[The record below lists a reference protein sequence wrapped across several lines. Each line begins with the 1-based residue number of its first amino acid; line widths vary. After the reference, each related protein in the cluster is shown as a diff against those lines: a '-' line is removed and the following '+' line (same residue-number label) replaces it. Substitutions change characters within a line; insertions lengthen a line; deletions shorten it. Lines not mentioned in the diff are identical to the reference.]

1 MSSDAVPSDA
11 VPSVA
16 VLVAAFDAERFVGQA
31 VRSALAQDYP
41 ADRLHVVVV
50 DDGSADAT
58 AAVVARIAED
68 HPGRLTL
75 VRQDNRGSVGAVNRA
90 AAERVAAEADLLAIL
105 DADDAWPAG
114 KLAAQAEVFAA
125 RPEVGLVY
133 TDMRVID
140 ADGAVLQ
147 ESWLSDARP
156 PTGRGLPTF
165 LRENLVTGSSIVVR
179 GTLRDVLFPIP
190 DEMAWADWWLAARAS
205 QFSEIAYLPIPRTL
219 YRFHAT
225 NMSLG
230 AEGRAKLREL
240 RKGLALQRWF
250 LRRVTAGEMTISD
263 LEQCWDAFARLAG
276 EALEVAGTP
285 FVKLMEVSAQDTR
298 EANALGAEAQA
309 LLAGDAAAPSPP
321 TSRDGSWS
329 VTDHQS
335 SLDAPGV
342 SPELHDALAI
352 AVRGAATDP
361 LSDAARGALH
371 AVRAALPAGIGPYP
385 LRGAR
390 PLVACLDADDIVR
403 DPGILAA
410 CAAALG
416 DLDDVT
422 IAVDAS
428 TFDAAEAAA
437 RISALAEDL
446 GLADDPRLD
455 LALVTGPLDELG
467 AARLLY
473 GLTVR
478 VCTRRHDDDT
488 PWCAPADVAGA
499 RALLLSRRA
508 ASPRRRPPAS

>member
-1 MSSDAVPSDA
+1 MTGAL
-11 VPSVA
+11 PSVA

-41 ADRLHVVVV
+41 DDRLHVVVV
-50 DDGSADAT
+50 DDGSTDET
-58 AAVVARIAED
+58 AAVVAGIAHD
-68 HPGRLTL
+68 HPGRVTL
-75 VRQDNRGSVGAVNRA
+75 VRQENRGSVGAVNRA
-90 AAERVAAEADLLAIL
+90 ATERVAVEADLLAIL

-179 GTLRDVLFPIP
+179 GALRDVLFPIP
-190 DEMAWADWWLAARAS
+190 DEMAWADWWLAARTA

-230 AEGRAKLREL
+230 AEGPAKLREL

-250 LRRVTAGEMTISD
+250 LRRVTAGEMTVSD
-263 LEQCWDAFARLAG
+263 LEQCWDAFARLAS

-285 FVKLMEVSAQDTR
+285 FVTLVEVTAQDAE
-298 EANALGAEAQA
+298 EA
-309 LLAGDAAAPSPP
+309 LAGAADARSLLEDGGSHEALAAALRA
-321 TSRDGSWS
+321 T
-329 VTDHQS
+329 
-335 SLDAPGV
+335 
-342 SPELHDALAI
+342 
-352 AVRGAATDP
+352 AADP
-361 LSDAARGALH
+361 FSDAARGVLN
-371 AVRAALPAGIGPYP
+371 AVRATVPDGVGPYP

-390 PLVACLDADDIVR
+390 PLVACLDADDVVR
-403 DPGILAA
+403 DPEILAA
-410 CAAALG
+410 CAAAFA

-428 TFDAAEAAA
+428 TFDAEEAAA
-437 RISALAEDL
+437 RISSLAEEL
-446 GLADDPRLD
+446 GVADDPRLD

-488 PWCAPADVAGA
+488 PWFAPADVVDA
-499 RALLLSRRA
+499 RALLLSRQE
-508 ASPRRRPPAS
+508 ASPLSQD

>member
-1 MSSDAVPSDA
+1 MSNDML
-11 VPSVA
+11 PSVA
-16 VLVAAFDAERFVGQA
+16 VLVAAFEAERFVGQA

-50 DDGSADAT
+50 DDGSTDAT
-58 AAVVARIAED
+58 AAVVAGIAED
-68 HPGRLTL
+68 HPGRVTL
-75 VRQDNRGSVGAVNRA
+75 VRQQNRGSVGAVNRA
-90 AAERVAAEADLLAIL
+90 AAERVAVEADLLAIL
-105 DADDAWPAG
+105 DADDAWPTG
-114 KLAAQAEVFAA
+114 KLTAQAEVFAA

-165 LRENLVTGSSIVVR
+165 LHENLVTGSSIVVR

-190 DEMAWADWWLAARAS
+190 DDMAWADWWLAARAA

-230 AEGRAKLREL
+230 AEGPAKLREL

-250 LRRVTAGEMTISD
+250 LRRVTAEEMTVSE

-285 FVKLMEVSAQDTR
+285 FVRLVEVTADDAR
-298 EANALGAEAQA
+298 EAQELAAEAHAQLAEGAPPETSASTEPGVRLDDGA
-309 LLAGDAAAPSPP
+309 LHEALAAA
-321 TSRDGSWS
+321 
-329 VTDHQS
+329 
-335 SLDAPGV
+335 
-342 SPELHDALAI
+342 
-352 AVRGAATDP
+352 VRAAAADP
-361 LSDAARGALH
+361 FSDAARGVLNAI
-371 AVRAALPAGIGPYP
+371 RAAVPDGVGPSP

-428 TFDAAEAAA
+428 TFNAEEAAA
-437 RISALAEDL
+437 RISALAEEL

-478 VCTRRHDDDT
+478 VCTRRHDDT
-488 PWCAPADVAGA
+488 PWFAPADVAGA
-499 RALLLSRRA
+499 RAVLLSRRA
-508 ASPRRRPPAS
+508 ASPRRRPPER

>member
-1 MSSDAVPSDA
+1 MTDDR

-50 DDGSADAT
+50 DDGSSDAT
-58 AAVVARIAED
+58 AAVVAAIADD
-68 HPGRLTL
+68 HPGRVTL
-75 VRQDNRGSVGAVNRA
+75 VCQENRGSVGAVNRA
-90 AAERVAAEADLLAIL
+90 AAERVALEADLLAIL

-114 KLAAQAEVFAA
+114 KLAAQADVLAA

-190 DEMAWADWWLAARAS
+190 DEMAWADWWLAARTS

-230 AEGRAKLREL
+230 AEGPAKLREL

-250 LRRVTAGEMTISD
+250 LCRVTAEEMTVSE

-285 FVKLMEVSAQDTR
+285 FVALVEVSAADAR
-298 EANALGAEAQA
+298 EAEKLGAAA
-309 LLAGDAAAPSPP
+309 RARARLAMPP
-321 TSRDGSWS
+321 ASRDDSTTPSG
-329 VTDHQS
+329 VQS
-335 SLDAPGV
+335 SLDAR
-342 SPELHDALAI
+342 SAALDLHAGLALA
-352 AVRGAATDP
+352 VRAAATDP
-361 LSDAARGALH
+361 FSDAARGALN
-371 AVRAALPAGIGPYP
+371 AIRAAVPDGVGPYP

-390 PLVACLDADDIVR
+390 PLVACLDADDVVR

-428 TFDAAEAAA
+428 TFDAAEATA
-437 RISALAEDL
+437 RISALADEL

-488 PWCAPADVAGA
+488 PWFAPADVAGA
-499 RALLLSRRA
+499 RAALLSRRA
-508 ASPRRRPPAS
+508 VSPSSQG

>member
-1 MSSDAVPSDA
+1 MTGVL
-11 VPSVA
+11 PSVA
-16 VLVAAFDAERFVGQA
+16 VLVAAFDAEPFVGQA

-41 ADRLHVVVV
+41 DDRLHVVVV
-50 DDGSADAT
+50 DDGSTDAT
-58 AAVVARIAED
+58 AAVVAAIAEE
-68 HPGRLTL
+68 HPGRVTL
-75 VRQDNRGSVGAVNRA
+75 VRQENRGSVGAVNRA
-90 AAERVAAEADLLAIL
+90 AAERVAVEADLLAVL

-156 PTGRGLPTF
+156 PTGRGLPAF

-190 DEMAWADWWLAARAS
+190 DEMAWADWWLAARAA

-230 AEGRAKLREL
+230 AEGPAKLREL

-250 LRRVTAGEMTISD
+250 LRRVTAEEMTVSE
-263 LEQCWDAFARLAG
+263 LEQCWDAFARLAS

-285 FVKLMEVSAQDTR
+285 FVALVDVTTNDAE
-298 EANALGAEAQA
+298 EALG
-309 LLAGDAAAPSPP
+309 LAADARSLHGDGAF
-321 TSRDGSWS
+321 
-329 VTDHQS
+329 H
-335 SLDAPGV
+335 
-342 SPELHDALAI
+342 EALA
-352 AVRGAATDP
+352 A
-361 LSDAARGALH
+361 
-371 AVRAALPAGIGPYP
+371 AVRAAAADPFSEAARGVLNAVRAAVPDGVGPYP

-390 PLVACLDADDIVR
+390 PLVACLDADDVVR

-410 CAAALG
+410 CATALG
-416 DLDDVT
+416 DLGDVT

-428 TFDAAEAAA
+428 TFDAEEAAA

-446 GLADDPRLD
+446 GFADDPRLD

-488 PWCAPADVAGA
+488 PWFAPADVIGA
-499 RALLLSRRA
+499 RALLLSRQA
-508 ASPRRRPPAS
+508 VSPSSQG

>member
-1 MSSDAVPSDA
+1 MTGVR
-11 VPSVA
+11 PSVT

-31 VRSALAQDYP
+31 VRSALAQEYP

-58 AAVVARIAED
+58 AAVVAGIAEE
-68 HPGRLTL
+68 HPGRVTL
-75 VRQDNRGSVGAVNRA
+75 VRQENRGSVGAVNRA
-90 AAERVAAEADLLAIL
+90 AAERVAVEADLLAIL

-114 KLAAQAEVFAA
+114 KLSAQVEVFAA

-147 ESWLSDARP
+147 ESWLADARP
-156 PTGRGLPTF
+156 PTGRGLPMF

-190 DEMAWADWWLAARAS
+190 DEMAWADWWLAARTA

-230 AEGRAKLREL
+230 AEGPAKLREL
-240 RKGLALQRWF
+240 RKGLTLQRWF
-250 LRRVTAGEMTISD
+250 LRRVTAQEMTVSE
-263 LEQCWDAFARLAG
+263 LEQCWDAFERLAS
-276 EALEVAGTP
+276 EALAVAGTP
-285 FVKLMEVSAQDTR
+285 FVALVAVSEEDAR
-298 EANALGAEAQA
+298 EAEVLAAEARSA
-309 LLAGDAAAPSPP
+309 SKDDSISLYEIE
-321 TSRDGSWS
+321 
-329 VTDHQS
+329 S
-335 SLDAPGV
+335 SLDDRSA
-342 SPELHDALAI
+342 SLDLHAALAL
-352 AVRGAATDP
+352 AMRGAAADP
-361 LSDAARGALH
+361 FSDAARGALI
-371 AVRAALPAGIGPYP
+371 AIRAAVPDGVGPYP

-390 PLVACLDADDIVR
+390 PLVACLDADDVVR

-428 TFDAAEAAA
+428 TFDAEEAAA
-437 RISALAEDL
+437 RISALAEEL

-488 PWCAPADVAGA
+488 PWFAPADVAGA

-508 ASPRRRPPAS
+508 ASSPSQG

>member
-1 MSSDAVPSDA
+1 M
-11 VPSVA
+11 
-16 VLVAAFDAERFVGQA
+16 
-31 VRSALAQDYP
+31 
-41 ADRLHVVVV
+41 V

-58 AAVVARIAED
+58 AAVVAAIAEE
-68 HPGRLTL
+68 HPGRVTL
-75 VRQDNRGSVGAVNRA
+75 VRQENRGSVGAVNRA
-90 AAERVAAEADLLAIL
+90 AAERVAVEADLLAIL

-140 ADGAVLQ
+140 ADGTVLQ

-156 PTGRGLPTF
+156 PTGRGLPAF

-190 DEMAWADWWLAARAS
+190 GEMAWADWWLAARAA

-230 AEGRAKLREL
+230 AEGPAKLREL

-250 LRRVTAGEMTISD
+250 LRRVTAEEMTVSE
-263 LEQCWDAFARLAG
+263 LEQCWDAFARLAS

-285 FVKLMEVSAQDTR
+285 FVALMEVTAADA
-298 EANALGAEAQA
+298 EEAQE
-309 LLAGDAAAPSPP
+309 LAAMARARLASAAVAAAPP
-321 TSRDGSWS
+321 
-329 VTDHQS
+329 
-335 SLDAPGV
+335 AP
-342 SPELHDALAI
+342 SAELHEALAI
-352 AVRGAATDP
+352 AVRSAAADP
-361 LSDAARGALH
+361 LSDAARGALN
-371 AVRAALPAGIGPYP
+371 AVRAALPDGVGPYP

-390 PLVACLDADDIVR
+390 PLVACLDADDVVR

-410 CAAALG
+410 CAAAVG

-428 TFDAAEAAA
+428 SFDAEEAAA
-437 RISALAEDL
+437 RISALAEEL
-446 GLADDPRLD
+446 GFADDPRLD

-488 PWCAPADVAGA
+488 PWFAPADVADA

-508 ASPRRRPPAS
+508 TLSSSPG

>member
-1 MSSDAVPSDA
+1 MTGAL
-11 VPSVA
+11 PSVA
-16 VLVAAFDAERFVGQA
+16 VLVAAFDAEPFVGQA

-50 DDGSADAT
+50 DDGSTDAT
-58 AAVVARIAED
+58 AVVVAAIADE
-68 HPGRLTL
+68 HPGRVTL
-75 VRQDNRGSVGAVNRA
+75 VCQENRGSVGAVNRA
-90 AAERVAAEADLLAIL
+90 AAERVAVEADLLAIL
-105 DADDAWPAG
+105 DADDAWPPG

-190 DEMAWADWWLAARAS
+190 DEMAWADWWLAARSA

-230 AEGRAKLREL
+230 AEGSAKLREL

-250 LRRVTAGEMTISD
+250 LRRVTAEEMTVSE
-263 LEQCWDAFARLAG
+263 LERCWDAFARLAS

-285 FVKLMEVSAQDTR
+285 FVALVKVAEEDGEESSAGAAD
-298 EANALGAEAQA
+298 AGSLLG
-309 LLAGDAAAPSPP
+309 
-321 TSRDGSWS
+321 DGA
-329 VTDHQS
+329 VHR
-335 SLDAPGV
+335 
-342 SPELHDALAI
+342 ALA
-352 AVRGAATDP
+352 A
-361 LSDAARGALH
+361 
-371 AVRAALPAGIGPYP
+371 AVRAAAADPFSGAARGVLNAARATVPDGVGPYP

-390 PLVACLDADDIVR
+390 SLVVCLDADDVVR

-428 TFDAAEAAA
+428 TFDAEEAAA
-437 RISALAEDL
+437 RISALAEEL

-488 PWCAPADVAGA
+488 PWFAPADVIGA
-499 RALLLSRRA
+499 RALLLSRQA
-508 ASPRRRPPAS
+508 ASPR

>member
-1 MSSDAVPSDA
+1 MSNDLL
-11 VPSVA
+11 PSVA
-16 VLVAAFDAERFVGQA
+16 VLVAAFEAEPFVGQA
-31 VRSALAQDYP
+31 IRSALAQDYP

-50 DDGSADAT
+50 DDGSTDAT
-58 AAVVARIAED
+58 AAVVSAIAEE
-68 HPGRLTL
+68 HPARVTL
-75 VRQDNRGSVGAVNRA
+75 VRQENRGSVGAVNRA
-90 AAERVAAEADLLAIL
+90 AAERVALEADLLAIL

-179 GTLRDVLFPIP
+179 GTLRNVLFPIP
-190 DEMAWADWWLAARAS
+190 DEMAWADWWLAARTA

-230 AEGRAKLREL
+230 AEGPAKLREL

-250 LRRVTAGEMTISD
+250 LRRVMAEEMTVGD
-263 LEQCWDAFARLAG
+263 LEQCWDAFARLAS

-285 FVKLMEVSAQDTR
+285 FVALVDVTADDAR
-298 EANALGAEAQA
+298 EARTLATEAGAR
-309 LLAGDAAAPSPP
+309 LDDDA
-321 TSRDGSWS
+321 
-329 VTDHQS
+329 VH
-335 SLDAPGV
+335 
-342 SPELHDALAI
+342 EALA
-352 AVRGAATDP
+352 A
-361 LSDAARGALH
+361 
-371 AVRAALPAGIGPYP
+371 AVRAAASDPFSNTARGVLNAARAAVPDGAGPYP

-390 PLVACLDADDIVR
+390 PLVACLDADDVVR

-410 CAAALG
+410 CATALG

-428 TFDAAEAAA
+428 TFDAEEAAA
-437 RISALAEDL
+437 RISALAEEL
-446 GLADDPRLD
+446 GVADDPRLD

-478 VCTRRHDDDT
+478 VCTRRHDDET
-488 PWCAPADVAGA
+488 PWFAPADVVDA
-499 RALLLSRRA
+499 RVLLLSRQA
-508 ASPRRRPPAS
+508 ASPSSQG

>member
-1 MSSDAVPSDA
+1 MMSNSAL
-11 VPSVA
+11 PSVA
-16 VLVAAFDAERFVGQA
+16 VLVAAFEAEPFVGQA

-50 DDGSADAT
+50 DDGSTDAT
-58 AAVVARIAED
+58 AAVVAAIAEE
-68 HPGRLTL
+68 HPGRVTL
-75 VRQDNRGSVGAVNRA
+75 VRQENRGSVGAVNRA

-140 ADGAVLQ
+140 ADGAVVQ

-190 DEMAWADWWLAARAS
+190 DEMAWADWWLAARTA
-205 QFSEIAYLPIPRTL
+205 QFAEIAYLPIPRTL

-230 AEGRAKLREL
+230 AEGPAKLREL

-250 LRRVTAGEMTISD
+250 LRRMDAVEVSVGD

-285 FVKLMEVSAQDTR
+285 FVALVEVTAEDA
-298 EANALGAEAQA
+298 EEAQA
-309 LLAGDAAAPSPP
+309 LAAQARALLAGGGTRPAVETAARPAIEAVP
-321 TSRDGSWS
+321 
-329 VTDHQS
+329 
-335 SLDAPGV
+335 
-342 SPELHDALAI
+342 LHEALA
-352 AVRGAATDP
+352 T
-361 LSDAARGALH
+361 
-371 AVRAALPAGIGPYP
+371 AVRAAAADPFSDAPRGALNAIRAAIPDGVGPHP

-403 DPGILAA
+403 HPGILAA

-428 TFDAAEAAA
+428 TFDAGEAAA
-437 RISALAEDL
+437 RISALAQEL

-478 VCTRRHDDDT
+478 VCTRRRDDDT
-488 PWCAPADVAGA
+488 PWFAPADVAGA
-499 RALLLSRRA
+499 RALLLGRRVA
-508 ASPRRRPPAS
+508 TP

>member
-1 MSSDAVPSDA
+1 MSNVL
-11 VPSVA
+11 PSVA
-16 VLVAAFDAERFVGQA
+16 VLVAAYDAEPFVGQA
-31 VRSALAQDYP
+31 VRSALAQEYP
-41 ADRLHVVVV
+41 AERLHVVVV
-50 DDGSADAT
+50 DDGSTDAT
-58 AAVVARIAED
+58 AAVVAGIADD
-68 HPGRLTL
+68 HPGRVTL
-75 VRQDNRGSVGAVNRA
+75 VRQENRGSVAAVNRA
-90 AAERVAAEADLLAIL
+90 AAEPVAVEADLLAIL

-114 KLAAQAEVFAA
+114 KLVAQASVFAE

-140 ADGAVLQ
+140 ADGVVLQ

-156 PTGRGLPTF
+156 PTGRGLSTF

-179 GTLRDVLFPIP
+179 GALRDVLFPIP
-190 DEMAWADWWLAARAS
+190 DEMAWADWWLAARAA

-230 AEGRAKLREL
+230 AEGPAKLREL

-250 LRRVTAGEMTISD
+250 LRRMQAEEMTVRE
-263 LEQCWDAFARLAG
+263 LEQCWDAFARLAA

-285 FVKLMEVSAQDTR
+285 FV
-298 EANALGAEAQA
+298 ALVDVTADDARAALDLAAEAQA
-309 LLAGDAAAPSPP
+309 QFVGATAPSPSA
-321 TSRDGSWS
+321 SRDESTAHMP
-329 VTDHQS
+329 VQS
-335 SLDAPGV
+335 SLDIRD
-342 SPELHDALAI
+342 LHISLAT
-352 AVRGAATDP
+352 AVRAAAADP
-361 LSDAARGALH
+361 FSGAARGVLS
-371 AVRAALPAGIGPYP
+371 AVRAALPDGIGPYP

-390 PLVACLDADDIVR
+390 PLIACLDADDVVR

-428 TFDAAEAAA
+428 TFDAEEAAA
-437 RISALAEDL
+437 RISALAEEL

-478 VCTRRHDDDT
+478 VCTRRHDDVT
-488 PWCAPADVAGA
+488 PWFTPADVAGA

-508 ASPRRRPPAS
+508 ASPS

>member
-1 MSSDAVPSDA
+1 MSNVL
-11 VPSVA
+11 PSVA
-16 VLVAAFDAERFVGQA
+16 VLVAAYDAEPFVGQA

-58 AAVVARIAED
+58 AAVVAGIADD
-68 HPGRLTL
+68 HPGRVTL
-75 VRQDNRGSVGAVNRA
+75 VRQENRGSVAAVNRA
-90 AAERVAAEADLLAIL
+90 AAERAAVEADLLAIL

-114 KLAAQAEVFAA
+114 KLVAQASVFAE

-156 PTGRGLPTF
+156 PTGRGLSTF
-165 LRENLVTGSSIVVR
+165 LGENLVTGSSIVVR

-190 DEMAWADWWLAARAS
+190 DEMAWADWWLAARAA

-230 AEGRAKLREL
+230 AEGSAKLREL

-250 LRRVTAGEMTISD
+250 LRRVQAEEMTVRE
-263 LEQCWDAFARLAG
+263 LEQCWDAFARLAS

-285 FVKLMEVSAQDTR
+285 FVALVEVTEDDSRVGETLA
-298 EANALGAEAQA
+298 AEAQGQ
-309 LLAGDAAAPSPP
+309 LAGDNLHEALATAVRAAAADPFSEAA
-321 TSRDGSWS
+321 R
-329 VTDHQS
+329 
-335 SLDAPGV
+335 GV
-342 SPELHDALAI
+342 LN
-352 AVRGAATDP
+352 AVRGA
-361 LSDAARGALH
+361 
-371 AVRAALPAGIGPYP
+371 LPDGGGPYP

-390 PLVACLDADDIVR
+390 PLVACLDADDVVR
-403 DPGILAA
+403 EPAVLAT

-428 TFDAAEAAA
+428 TFDAEEAAA
-437 RISALAEDL
+437 RISALAEEL

-478 VCTRRHDDDT
+478 VCTRRHDDVT
-488 PWCAPADVAGA
+488 PWFTPADVAGA

-508 ASPRRRPPAS
+508 ASSS